1 MSVRRARP
9 GDEDVLRAVRL
20 AAVAD
25 SPKDFVHTLEESE
38 RMPREVWTRWIRN
51 GAVFLAEVGGEV
63 CGLTCGVPD
72 RQRPELAYAVAVW
85 VRPDLRGAGHA
96 DALMEAV
103 VQWAVGR
110 GFSTLRLDVHED
122 SGRARRFYERQG
134 FVTTGRITE
143 RERDGAREL
152 EMDREL
158 EGAGGR
164 ASDGEASRR
173 PDARSQ

>member
-1 MSVRRARP
+1 VSVRRARP
-9 GDEDVLRAVRL
+9 GDEDALRTVRL
-20 AAVAD
+20 AAIAD
-25 SPKDFVHTLEESE
+25 SPKDFVDTLQDSE

-51 GAVFLAEVGGEV
+51 GAVFLAEVAGVVEGEAEGEV

-72 RQRPELAYAVAVW
+72 KQRPELAWVAAVW

-96 DALMEAV
+96 DALMQAV

-110 GFSTLRLDVHED
+110 GFDTLRLEVHED
-122 SGRARRFYERQG
+122 SGRARGFYERQG
-134 FVTTGRITE
+134 FVATGRITV

-158 EGAGGR
+158 AGAAGPTG
-164 ASDGEASRR
+164 AS
-173 PDARSQ
+173 P